1 MPLTEQMV
9 GMQATHHAFDAIQ
22 QVLASRVQFLE
33 TSVQGIKRHRLYLDA
48 SNRQRVIFL
57 SIRVTDVDHDMT
69 GQRLADFFNLQILAQ
84 FVDHSIDRYQ
94 FGPLE
99 RPLENRHVEL
109 LFFVLHAVAL
119 GVGLGVHRND
129 PAIFR
134 HVLGEI
140 RRADLGRQ
148 VDDVLLMAGDQR
160 ANHQL
165 LGYTVDHRQVRQR
178 LAGHLGDRL
187 AGHQR
192 ADLQAIGHDGSSAQH
207 HTLQYYAHMTVI
219 DFAENFSQHFLERH
233 TDKQHPLGAAVL
245 LPEEV
250 GDFHHPQFVGAATEV
265 EEAEMAHQAAAH
277 HLIGGHGGIETA
289 GHQHQ
294 GLLDG
299 TQRVAAQAIVLA
311 MDNKQPLVANFH
323 PHFDFRLFEGNPS
336 GIALSAQLAA
346 DVFLHIHGAE
356 TVLAGALATH
366 RKNLPGQGLAE
377 VLFALGGDLVEVTQR
392 VFVDLQEMR
401 DARHAAQALG
411 QFLQGLG
418 LAQRGFQ
425 LEIVPHAVHH
435 HVRVQVTEHGTDV
448 LGQLADEFHPDRA
461 AFNGDFGEDFYDK
474 FHENSARR
482 AGRKRGARIIAEIAQ
497 GLTSYCADGFERTK
511 TGRHRLF

>member
-9 GMQATHHAFDAIQ
+9 GMQATHHAFVAIQ
-22 QVLASRVQFLE
+22 QVLTAVIQFLE
-33 TSVQGIKRHRLYLDA
+33 TRIQCIERQRLYVDA
-48 SNRQRVIFL
+48 SNFQRLVF
-57 SIRVTDVDHDMT
+57 SGIRVTDVDDDLT
-69 GQRLADFFNLQILAQ
+69 GQSLADFFDLQILAQ
-84 FVDHSIDRYQ
+84 FVDNPIDRHQ
-94 FGPLE
+94 FGVLK
-99 RPLENRHVEL
+99 RTLENRHVEL

-119 GVGLGVHRND
+119 GVGLGAHRND

-148 VDDVLLMAGDQR
+148 VDDVLLVTGDQR
-160 ANHQL
+160 TNHQL
-165 LGYTVDHRQVRQR
+165 LGHAVDHRQVRQR

-192 ADLQAIGHDGSSAQH
+192 ADLQAIGHDGSSAEH

-233 TDKQHPLGAAVL
+233 ADKQHPLGAAVL

-277 HLIGGHGGIETA
+277 HLIGGHGGVETA

-294 GLLDG
+294 RLLDG
-299 TQRVAAQAIVLA
+299 TQGVAAQAIVLA
-311 MDNKQPLVANFH
+311 VDDKQPLVANFH
-323 PHFDFRLFEGNPS
+323 PHFDFRLFKGNPG

-346 DVFLHIHGAE
+346 DVFLHVHGAE
-356 TVLAGALATH
+356 TVLAGALAAY
-366 RKNLPGQGLAE
+366 RKNLPGQSIAE
-377 VLFALGGDLVEVTQR
+377 VLFALGGDRVEVTQR
-392 VFVDLQEMR
+392 VFIDLQEMR

-425 LEIVPHAVHH
+425 LEVVPHAVHH

-482 AGRKRGARIIAEIAQ
+482 A
-497 GLTSYCADGFERTK
+497 
-511 TGRHRLF
+511 